1 MKLICLLLDFV
12 IPLLYT
18 RPICCVLYTLIRMLL
33 MVKMF
38 LLSPTFPHVH
48 VRAPY
53 TMFKLKFD
61 VSRIRSG
68 KLLISLI
75 RGHLCGRVRRRRFLY
90 SYSSIKGNAKLDLVI
105 AHIILNRST
114 NNRYHSLMLYLQ
126 IIIRSVLMI
135 ATNQYRYQSD
145 K

>member
-12 IPLLYT
+12 IPFLYT
-18 RPICCVLYTLIRMLL
+18 RSICCVLYILIRMLL

-38 LLSPTFPHVH
+38 LLSPTFPHVR

-53 TMFKLKFD
+53 TMFELKFD

-90 SYSSIKGNAKLDLVI
+90 SYSPIKGNAKLDLVI
-105 AHIILNRST
+105 AHIILNRSI
-114 NNRYHSLMLYLQ
+114 NKQ
-126 IIIRSVLMI
+126 
-135 ATNQYRYQSD
+135 
-145 K
+145 